1 MPKLELRYPELGRRL
16 RELRKEKTDMSQDRF
31 ALYIGVDRT
40 QYCNAEQ
47 GKCNLTYEQLI
58 KIANGFGVTLSVL
71 FETVNDTVN
80 SPFYE
85 IRKIEPNEKQH

>member
-31 ALYIGVDRT
+31 ALYIGIDRT

-47 GKCNLTYEQLI
+47 GKCNLTYEQIL
-58 KIANGFGVTLSVL
+58 KIARGFGVSLSVL
-71 FETVNDTVN
+71 FETVNDTVS
-80 SPFYE
+80 SPLYE
-85 IRKIEPNEKQH
+85 IREIHSQDKE